1 LGETFLKIALQNLSA
16 LALLIL
22 MSLTSCNTD
31 PYQANDLIP
40 GDGEKLFK
48 LRENSGIEF
57 SNTLSPTSKLNILT
71 YLYYYDGGGVASGD
85 LNNDGLID
93 LYFTGNQVADHLY
106 LNQGDLNF
114 KEITSEAG
122 IDNSSGWTTG
132 VTMVDIN
139 GDGLLD
145 IYVCKIGKY
154 KDIEGTNRLFINQGV
169 NASGVPEFK
178 DEAASYGL
186 DIQTFSTQAAF
197 FDYDLDQDLDMF
209 LLNHS
214 VNPNRTYG
222 KGKLRMKPDSLAG
235 DRLLRNDDG
244 KFTDVSVEAG
254 IFQGKIGYG
263 LGLGIG
269 DLNNDGYPDIYIGN
283 DFFENDYVYLNSGK
297 GSFKEI
303 ITADETTLG
312 HTTHAS
318 MGNDLADY
326 NNDGW
331 IDIISL
337 DMLPQELKAY
347 KMSGQEYSNQI
358 YNQYLKNGYR
368 PQYTQNTLHLND
380 TGNHFKETAYAAGV
394 AATDWSWSPL
404 LADLDNDGNK
414 DIFICNGIL
423 GATNDMDFISFI
435 SNEKI
440 QSRIDKG
447 MEEQDLELT
456 KDLPERKLPNHF
468 FRNRGD
474 LTFEDVTD
482 TWYEEIPSFSNGASY
497 ADLDNDGDLDL
508 IVNNVNSRAYIL
520 ENKTNSITEN
530 QYLKISF
537 EGPAGNRSGVG
548 ARAQIYADTSLLTY
562 ENFLTRGYLSSIA
575 PEFNIGLG
583 PKIRV
588 DSIVVH
594 WPGGH
599 VETRENIAA
608 GQNLVFRFEDARK
621 KKTSGSPI
629 RNYLKTVDIGF
640 NWKHREPDSY
650 EFGREPLIPYAKG
663 AEGPGMAVGDANGD
677 GLEDIY
683 LGGGKRQSGVL
694 YLQQDSGSWKKDAQA
709 EFELHAE
716 SEETAALF
724 FDADGDQ
731 DLDLITASGGNEA
744 KQGSRLNPVL
754 YLNQRGR
761 FETAAHFPELE
772 TNASDI
778 VAEDLDGDG
787 DLDLIIAS
795 NALPQHFA
803 RESRQIVLLNSGEG
817 VFEDASESFGSDLQG
832 IGLIEDIEVCDFN
845 HDSRPDLVIA
855 GHWSP
860 ITIFFNNGKKLVK
873 QDKLGLDKSHGLWNA
888 IKVVDIDQDGDL
900 DLVGGNWGL
909 NTRLRASS
917 SEPLKVYLK
926 DFDNNGREE
935 AIVTLYHD
943 GVETVFSSK
952 TDLAKQLPSLNKKFL
967 SYKAFADATV
977 GELFGEDNLK
987 AADRKEV
994 YTLQHSIF
1002 LNDGSDGFSR
1012 SNLPHEAQLTSVKTL
1027 YLHDFNEDG
1036 RQDIL
1041 MAGND
1046 FNLNTQLGRL
1056 DAGQGLVLLNQGNGC
1071 FSKSSQYKPEIKGQ
1085 ARAISKV
1092 VIRDEHSWII
1102 GRNNDSPVILKSNDS
1117 YE

>member
-1 LGETFLKIALQNLSA
+1 MSLKIRSQILSA
-16 LALLIL
+16 LTLLIAF
-22 MSLTSCNTD
+22 SLISCDTESSKGS
-31 PYQANDLIP
+31 DLSSQNR
-40 GDGEKLFK
+40 EKLFK
-48 LRENSGIEF
+48 LREDSGIHF
-57 SNTLSPTSKLNILT
+57 SNSLNPTAELNILT

-93 LYFTGNQVADHLY
+93 LYFTGNQVADELY
-106 LNQGDLNF
+106 LNQGNLKF
-114 KEITSEAG
+114 KEITEEAG

-139 GDGLLD
+139 SDGLLD

-154 KDIEGTNRLFINQGV
+154 KDIQGANRLFINQGV
-169 NASGVPEFK
+169 NESGIPEFK

-235 DRLLRNDDG
+235 DRLLRNDGG
-244 KFTDVSVEAG
+244 KFKDVSAEAG

-263 LGLGIG
+263 LGLGVG
-269 DLNNDGYPDIYIGN
+269 DINNDGYPDIYVGN
-283 DFFENDYVYLNSGK
+283 DFFENDYVYLNK
-297 GSFKEI
+297 GNGTFSEV

-358 YNQYLKNGYR
+358 YKQYLKNGYR
-368 PQYTQNTLHLND
+368 PQFTQNTLHLND
-380 TGNHFKETAYAAGV
+380 AGNHFKETAYAAGI

-404 LADLDNDGNK
+404 LADLDNDGYK
-414 DIFICNGIL
+414 DVFICNGIL

-474 LTFEDVTD
+474 LTFEDVTN

-520 ENKTNSITEN
+520 ENRTNSLSGN
-530 QYLKISF
+530 HYLNVSF
-537 EGPAGNRSGVG
+537 EGPIGNRSGIG
-548 ARAQIYADTSLLTY
+548 ARVQVHADSSVLTY
-562 ENFLTRGYLSSIA
+562 ENFLTRGYLSSVA
-575 PEFNIGLG
+575 PELTIGLG
-583 PKIRV
+583 TKERI

-594 WPGGH
+594 WPGGNA
-599 VETRENIAA
+599 ETQKDILA
-608 GQNLVFRFEDARK
+608 GQNLVFRFEDA
-621 KKTSGSPI
+621 KTKQTSPKPI
-629 RNYLKTVDIGF
+629 RNFLTTAGTAF
-640 NWKHREPDSY
+640 EWKHRETDSY

-663 AEGPGMAVGDANGD
+663 SEGPAIAVGDVNGD
-677 GLEDIY
+677 GLQDIY

-694 YLQQDSGSWKKDAQA
+694 FLQQSSGTWIQDAQS

-716 SEETAALF
+716 SEQTAALF
-724 FDADGDQ
+724 FDADGDE

-744 KQGSRLNPVL
+744 KQGPRLKPIL
-754 YLNQRGR
+754 YLNHGGR
-761 FETAAHFPELE
+761 FEIAPDFPELE

-787 DLDLIIAS
+787 DTDLIISS
-795 NALPQHFA
+795 NALPQQFA
-803 RESRQIVLLNSGEG
+803 RGSRQIVLLNSGTG
-817 VFEDASESFGSDLQG
+817 IFEDASESFGAELQE
-832 IGLIEDIEVCDFN
+832 IGLIDDLEVCDLN
-845 HDSRPDLVIA
+845 KDSRPDLVVA

-860 ITIFFNNGKKLVK
+860 ITVFYNDGKKFVK
-873 QDKLGLDKSHGLWNA
+873 QKNRSLDKSSGLWNA
-888 IKVVDIDQDGDL
+888 IKVIDIDQDGDL
-900 DLVGGNWGL
+900 DMVGGNWGL
-909 NTRLRASS
+909 NTRLRATSAQ
-917 SEPLKVYLK
+917 PLKVYLK

-935 AIVTLYHD
+935 AIVTLHHD

-967 SYKAFADATV
+967 SYSAFAEASV
-977 GELFGEDNLK
+977 SELFGADHLK

-994 YTLQHSIF
+994 YTLEHSIF
-1002 LNDGSDGFSR
+1002 LNDGAMGFTQL
-1012 SNLPHEAQLTSVKTL
+1012 NLPYEAQLTSVKIL
-1027 YLHDFNEDG
+1027 YLHDFDEDG
-1036 RQDIL
+1036 LPDIL
-1041 MAGND
+1041 LAGND
-1046 FNLNTQLGRL
+1046 FNINTQLGRL
-1056 DAGQGLVLLNQGNGC
+1056 DAGHGLVLLNQGNGS
-1071 FSKSSQYKPEIKGQ
+1071 FAKSSLFRPEIKGQ
-1085 ARAISKV
+1085 ARAISEL
-1092 VIRDEHSWII
+1092 VIGGEHSLVI
-1102 GRNNDSPVILKSNDS
+1102 GRNNDSPVLLKSKINH
-1117 YE
+1117 E

>member
-1 LGETFLKIALQNLSA
+1 MSLKIRSQILSA
-16 LALLIL
+16 LTLLIAF
-22 MSLTSCNTD
+22 SFVSCDSKTSDGSAPASRN
-31 PYQANDLIP
+31 
-40 GDGEKLFK
+40 GEKLFN
-48 LRENSGIEF
+48 LREDTGIEF
-57 SNTLSPTSKLNILT
+57 SNDLSPTAELNILT

-106 LNQGDLNF
+106 LNQGDLTF
-114 KEITSEAG
+114 KEITLEAG
-122 IDNSSGWTTG
+122 IENSSGWTTG

-139 GDGLLD
+139 SDGLLD

-154 KDIEGTNRLFINQGV
+154 KDIQGANRLFINQGV
-169 NASGVPEFK
+169 NESGIPEFK

-197 FDYDLDQDLDMF
+197 FDYDLDHDLDMF

-222 KGKLRMKPDSLAG
+222 KGNLRTKPDSLAG
-235 DRLLRNDDG
+235 DRLLRNDGG
-244 KFTDVSVEAG
+244 KFVDVSVEAG

-263 LGLGIG
+263 LGLGVS

-283 DFFENDYVYLNSGK
+283 DFFENDYVYLNTGK
-297 GSFKEI
+297 GTFREL

-380 TGNHFKETAYAAGV
+380 GGNHFKETAYAAGI

-404 LADLDNDGNK
+404 LADLDNDGFK
-414 DIFICNGIL
+414 DVFICNGIL

-474 LTFEDVTD
+474 LTFEDVTS
-482 TWYEEIPSFSNGASY
+482 TWYEEIPSFSNGSSY

-520 ENKTNSITEN
+520 ENKTNALSGN
-530 QYLKISF
+530 HHLKVDF
-537 EGPAGNRSGVG
+537 EGPFQNKSGIG
-548 ARAQIYADTSLLTY
+548 ARVEVHADSAVLAY
-562 ENFLTRGYLSSIA
+562 ENFLTRGYLSSVA
-575 PEFNIGLG
+575 PELTIGLG
-583 PKIRV
+583 TRERL
-588 DSIVVH
+588 DSIVVR
-594 WPGGH
+594 WPGGR
-599 VETRENIAA
+599 VETRKDITA
-608 GQNLVFRFEDARK
+608 GENLVFRFEDAQTK
-621 KKTSGSPI
+621 STSVEAV
-629 RNYLKTVDIGF
+629 RNFLTTTDSAF
-640 NWKHREPDSY
+640 EWKHREPDSY
-650 EFGREPLIPYAKG
+650 EFGREPLIPYSKG
-663 AEGPGMAVGDANGD
+663 SEGPGMAVGDANGD
-677 GLEDIY
+677 GLQDIY
-683 LGGGKRQSGVL
+683 LGGGKRQAGVL
-694 YLQQDSGSWKKDAQA
+694 YLQQSSGAWIQDAQS
-709 EFELHAE
+709 EFALHAE

-731 DLDLITASGGNEA
+731 DLDLVTASGGNEA
-744 KQGSRLNPVL
+744 KQGPRLRPIL
-754 YLNQRGR
+754 YLNHGGR
-761 FETAAHFPELE
+761 FKTAANFPELAI
-772 TNASDI
+772 NASDI

-787 DLDLIIAS
+787 DMDLIISS
-795 NALPQHFA
+795 NARPQQFA
-803 RESRQIVLLNSGEG
+803 RGSRQIVLFNSGSG
-817 VFEDASESFGSDLQG
+817 KFEDVSESFGADLQE
-832 IGLIEDIEVCDFN
+832 IGLIEDLEVCDLN
-845 HDSRPDLVIA
+845 SDSRPDLVVA

-860 ITIFFNNGKKLVK
+860 ITLFYNDGKKLVK
-873 QDKLGLDKSHGLWNA
+873 QQNQGLDKSNGLWNA
-888 IKVVDIDQDGDL
+888 IKVIDIDQDGDL
-900 DLVGGNWGL
+900 DLVAGNWGL
-909 NTRLRASS
+909 NTRLRATSS
-917 SEPLKVYLK
+917 QPLQVYLK

-935 AIVTLYHD
+935 AIVTLHHD

-952 TDLAKQLPSLNKKFL
+952 TDLVKQLPMLNKKFL
-967 SYKAFADATV
+967 SYQAFAEATV
-977 GELFGEDNLK
+977 SELFGADNLNT
-987 AADRKEV
+987 ADRKVV
-994 YTLQHSIF
+994 YTLEHSIF
-1002 LNDGSDGFSR
+1002 LNDGENGFNR
-1012 SNLPHEAQLTSVKTL
+1012 LNLPHEAQLTSAKIL
-1027 YLHDFNEDG
+1027 YLHDFDKDG
-1036 RQDIL
+1036 LPDIL

-1046 FNLNTQLGRL
+1046 FNINTQLGRL
-1056 DAGQGLVLLNQGNGC
+1056 DAGHGLVLLNRGKGS
-1071 FSKSSQYKPEIKGQ
+1071 FVKSFLYRPEIKGQ
-1085 ARAISKV
+1085 ARSISELV
-1092 VIRDEHSWII
+1092 MGDEHSLVI
-1102 GRNNDSPVILKSNDS
+1102 GRNNDSPVVLKSNITH
-1117 YE
+1117 E

>member
-1 LGETFLKIALQNLSA
+1 MSLKTPFQILSA
-16 LALLIL
+16 LALLITL
-22 MSLTSCNTD
+22 SFISCDSNVSTGS
-31 PYQANDLIP
+31 DLES

-48 LRENSGIEF
+48 LREDSGIQF
-57 SNTLSPTSKLNILT
+57 SNTLSPTAELNILT

-106 LNQGDLNF
+106 LNQGDLTF
-114 KEITSEAG
+114 KEINEAAG

-139 GDGLLD
+139 SDGLLD

-154 KDIEGTNRLFINQGV
+154 KNIQGTNRLFINQGV
-169 NASGVPEFK
+169 NESGIPEFK
-178 DEAASYGL
+178 DEAAAYGL
-186 DIQTFSTQAAF
+186 DFQTFSTQVAF

-235 DRLLRNDDG
+235 DRLLRNDG
-244 KFTDVSVEAG
+244 GNFKDVSAEAG

-263 LGLGIG
+263 LGLGVA

-283 DFFENDYVYLNSGK
+283 DFFENDYLYLNNGN
-297 GSFKEI
+297 GTFREI

-331 IDIISL
+331 IDIMSL
-337 DMLPQELKAY
+337 DMLPQELEAY

-380 TGNHFKETAYAAGV
+380 AGVHFKETAYAAGI

-404 LADLDNDGNK
+404 LADLDNDGYK
-414 DIFICNGIL
+414 DVFICNGIL

-440 QSRIDKG
+440 QGRIDKG

-482 TWYEEIPSFSNGASY
+482 AWYEEIPSFSNGASY

-520 ENKTNSITEN
+520 ENKTNSLLDN
-530 QYLKISF
+530 HHLKISF
-537 EGPAGNRSGVG
+537 EGSAGNRSGIG
-548 ARAQIYADTSLLTY
+548 ARVQVYADSSVLTY
-562 ENFLTRGYLSSIA
+562 ENYLTRGYLSSVS
-575 PEFNIGLG
+575 PELTIGLG
-583 PKIRV
+583 SKEKV
-588 DSIVVH
+588 DSIVVR
-594 WPGGH
+594 WPGGSA
-599 VETRENIAA
+599 ETQKNIQA
-608 GQNLVFRFEDARK
+608 GKHMVFRFEDAQRK
-621 KKTSGSPI
+621 QTSSNSN
-629 RNYLKTVDIGF
+629 RNFLTTADSSF
-640 NWKHREPDSY
+640 EWKHREPDSY
-650 EFGREPLIPYAKG
+650 EFGREPLIPYSKG
-663 AEGPGMAVGDANGD
+663 SEGPGMAVGDVNGD

-683 LGGGKRQSGVL
+683 LGGGKRQPGVL
-694 YLQQDSGSWKKDAQA
+694 YLQEVSGSWKQDAQS
-709 EFELHAE
+709 EFQLHAE

-731 DLDLITASGGNEA
+731 DLDLISVSGGNEA

-754 YLNQRGR
+754 YLNHRGQ
-761 FETAAHFPELE
+761 FKTAANFPELE

-778 VAEDLDGDG
+778 VAVDLDGDG
-787 DLDLIIAS
+787 DKDLIISS
-795 NALPQHFA
+795 NALPQQFA
-803 RESRQIVLLNSGEG
+803 RGSRQIVLLNSGEG
-817 VFEDASESFGSDLQG
+817 KFEDVSESFGADLQE
-832 IGLIEDIEVCDFN
+832 IGLIDDLEVCDLN
-845 HDSRPDLVIA
+845 KDSRPDLIVA

-860 ITIFFNNGKKLVK
+860 VTIFYNDGKKLVK
-873 QDKLGLDKSHGLWNA
+873 QKKQGLDQSHGLWNV

-900 DLVGGNWGL
+900 DIVGGNWGL
-909 NTRLRASS
+909 NTRLRATSS
-917 SEPLKVYLK
+917 HPLKVYLK
-926 DFDNNGREE
+926 DFDNNGKEE

-952 TDLAKQLPSLNKKFL
+952 TDLVKQLPFLNKEFL
-967 SYKAFADATV
+967 SYKSFAEATV
-977 GELFGEDNLK
+977 SELFGEDNLK
-987 AADRKEV
+987 AADQKEV
-994 YTLQHSIF
+994 YTLEHSIF
-1002 LNDGSDGFSR
+1002 LNDGADAFDR
-1012 SNLPHEAQLTSVKTL
+1012 LILPHEAQLTSAKIL
-1027 YLHDFNEDG
+1027 YLHDFDEDG
-1036 RQDIL
+1036 LLDIL
-1041 MAGND
+1041 LAGND
-1046 FNLNTQLGRL
+1046 FNINTQLGRL
-1056 DAGQGLVLLNQGNGC
+1056 DAGHGLVLLNQGKGS
-1071 FSKSSQYKPEIKGQ
+1071 FVKSSHYRPEIKGQ
-1085 ARAISKV
+1085 ARAVSEV
-1092 VIRDEHSWII
+1092 VIGDEQNLVI
-1102 GRNNDSPVILKSNDS
+1102 GRNNDSPVLLKSNKTH
-1117 YE
+1117 E